1 MASGRGL
8 RPSLALTVVGVAML
22 VAVTFPLL
30 AARAIEA
37 FGPRVASAAVLA
49 LGLASLALS
58 RRAERAGPTSTTA
71 STGRWLRVLP
81 LALPALSVASGD
93 ERFLRLVPAAIEAVL
108 GCLFLTSL
116 RGGSSILQQ
125 AALLLEPYAPDFIG
139 GYCRKATVAF
149 ALLFAAQA
157 VALALVAVKA
167 PGADWAITSS
177 LLVWLPTLA
186 FTALEFLVRKA
197 WFRHYGGAPWD
208 RLLRTLLPPE
218 HTARGQRSLDYIRK
232 KRAELGMPP
241 P

>member
-1 MASGRGL
+1 LASGRGV

-22 VAVTFPLL
+22 VAVSFPLL
-30 AARAIEA
+30 AARAVEA
-37 FGPRVASAAVLA
+37 FGPRVASAAVLV
-49 LGLASLALS
+49 LGLASLVLS
-58 RRAERAGPTSTTA
+58 RRAEPASAAPGRAD
-71 STGRWLRVLP
+71 WLRSLP
-81 LALPALSVASGD
+81 LALPALTVASGD

-108 GCLFLTSL
+108 CAVFLASL

-139 GYCRKATVAF
+139 PYCRKATAAF
-149 ALLFAAQA
+149 AVLFAAQA
-157 VALALVAVKA
+157 VALAGVAFAA
-167 PGADWAITSS
+167 PGADWAMTSS

-218 HTARGQRSLDYIRK
+218 HTARGRRSLDYIRK

-241 P
+241 PP

>member
-1 MASGRGL
+1 
-8 RPSLALTVVGVAML
+8 ML
-22 VAVTFPLL
+22 VAVSFPLL
-30 AARAIEA
+30 AARAVEA
-37 FGPRVASAAVLA
+37 FGPRVASAAVLV

-58 RRAERAGPTSTTA
+58 RRAERAEPTGATS
-71 STGRWLRVLP
+71 GRGAWLRALP
-81 LALPALSVASGD
+81 LALPTLAVASGD

-108 GCLFLTSL
+108 CGLFLASL

-139 GYCRKATVAF
+139 GYCRKATAAF

-157 VALALVAVKA
+157 TALAVVAFA
-167 PGADWAITSS
+167 TPGADWAMTSS

-186 FTALEFLVRKA
+186 FTALEFLLRKA

-208 RLLRTLLPPE
+208 RLLRALLPPE
-218 HTARGQRSLDYIRK
+218 HTARGRRSLDYIRR

>member
-1 MASGRGL
+1 
-8 RPSLALTVVGVAML
+8 ML

-30 AARAIEA
+30 AARATEA
-37 FGPRVASAAVLA
+37 FGPRVTSAAVLA

-58 RRAERAGPTSTTA
+58 RRAERAEQA
-71 STGRWLRVLP
+71 SAASGRSAWLRVLP
-81 LALPALSVASGD
+81 LALPALTVASGD

-108 GCLFLTSL
+108 CGLFLTSL
-116 RGGSSILQQ
+116 RGSSSILQQ
-125 AALLLEPYAPDFIG
+125 AALRLEPYAPDFIG
-139 GYCRKATVAF
+139 PYCRKATAAF

-208 RLLRTLLPPE
+208 RLLRAMLPPE
-218 HTARGQRSLDYIRK
+218 HTARGRRSLDYIRK

>member
-1 MASGRGL
+1 
-8 RPSLALTVVGVAML
+8 ML
-22 VAVTFPLL
+22 VAVSFPLL
-30 AARAIEA
+30 AARAVEA
-37 FGPRVASAAVLA
+37 FGPRVASAAVLV

-58 RRAERAGPTSTTA
+58 ARAERAESA
-71 STGRWLRVLP
+71 SSAPGRARWLRALP
-81 LALPALSVASGD
+81 LALPILTVASGD
-93 ERFLRLVPAAIEAVL
+93 ERFLRLLPAVIEAML
-108 GCLFLTSL
+108 CGLFLTSL

-139 GYCRKATVAF
+139 PYCRKATAAF
-149 ALLFAAQA
+149 AALFAAQA
-157 VALALVAVKA
+157 VALATLALRA
-167 PGADWAITSS
+167 PGPDWAMTSS

-208 RLLRTLLPPE
+208 RVLRALLPPE
-218 HTARGQRSLDYIRK
+218 NTARGRRSLDYIRQ